1 MSCIIQ
7 IDVFTFGYLIVL
19 ALAGLFPVLNHH
31 YFRLLHYRS
40 TSSALCF
47 ASLFDLAVL
56 LVAVCLVAALAMAP

>member
-40 TSSALCF
+40 MSSALCF
-47 ASLFDLAVL
+47 ASLLDLAV
-56 LVAVCLVAALAMAP
+56 VAVCLLVVLAMEP